1 MKPYLKNYELSIEE
15 KKVMFSLKNRLIDVK
30 VNYKKKYKDELECRL
45 CGYPEESQS
54 HLVVCPEILSEDKP
68 REAFENYSY
77 DNIFSSDIKKQTHL
91 IRKHLLKMWRIQLKK
106 HSQHNET

>member
-1 MKPYLKNYELSIEE
+1 MFRLKNG
-15 KKVMFSLKNRLIDVK
+15 LIDVK
-30 VNYKKKYKDELECRL
+30 VNYKKKYNDELECRL
-45 CGYPEESQS
+45 CGYHEESQS

-91 IRKHLLKMWRIQLKK
+91 IRTWKHLLNMWRIKLKK
-106 HSQHNET
+106 RSQHNET